1 MVSIDVEY
9 AGHLRCTAQHGPSGM
24 VLTTDAPKDNMGQ
37 GAAFSPTDLCATSLL
52 TCVVTTMGI
61 AAKKNGFELG
71 TCKAHVEKIMTAV
84 PTRRIASLPVRIE
97 VADTYTQ
104 EQQAVLLHAAETCPV
119 KESLSPA
126 ISIPISWEFGNVK

>member
-9 AGHLRCTAQHGPSGM
+9 AGNLRCTAQHGPSGM
-24 VLTTDAPKDNMGQ
+24 VITTDAPKDNMGQ

-71 TCKAHVEKIMTAV
+71 NCTARVEKIMTAV
-84 PTRRIASLPVRIE
+84 PTRRIASLPIRIE
-97 VADTYTQ
+97 LANTYTQ
-104 EQQAVLLHAAETCPV
+104 EQQSVLHHAAETCPV

-126 ISIPISWEFGNVK
+126 ITIPITWEYC